1 MFKLKVLLY
10 VQLTEEERKAIVL
23 YRLEKA
29 ENALVEAKDCV
40 LLHHW
45 NLAANRLYYTVY
57 YASSALLISAG
68 HAAKTHE
75 YYVRL
80 NKKHDNT
87 SNNYIFRLPQDKN
100 KEIFL
105 EVMAFNFDKTKE

>member
-1 MFKLKVLLY
+1 MALIVFVKGADFSNVL
-10 VQLTEEERKAIVL
+10 QTI
-23 YRLEKA
+23 
-29 ENALVEAKDCV
+29 N
-40 LLHHW
+40 
-45 NLAANRLYYTVY
+45 
-57 YASSALLISAG
+57 SSVSS
-68 HAAKTHE
+68 HE

-100 KEIFL
+100 KEVFL